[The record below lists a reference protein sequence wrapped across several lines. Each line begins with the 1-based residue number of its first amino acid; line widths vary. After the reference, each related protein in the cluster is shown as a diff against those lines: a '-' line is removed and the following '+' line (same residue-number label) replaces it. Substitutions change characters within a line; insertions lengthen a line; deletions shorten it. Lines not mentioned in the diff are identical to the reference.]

1 MEGKLFFTFY
11 IYIYTL
17 YKNIKQNTQIPEVL
31 NSVVQGS
38 VLDPI
43 LYVIYVN
50 DFSILLAADS
60 LLYAIDIT
68 PPRAITM
75 SLATPPCCH
84 LHPLIVLPT
93 HTIPR
98 GSTNIRPGHC
108 QQAQC

>member
-1 MEGKLFFTFY
+1 MEGKLFLPF
-11 IYIYTL
+11 I
-17 YKNIKQNTQIPEVL
+17 YKNMKQNTQITEAL

-38 VLDPI
+38 VFDPI

-75 SLATPPCCH
+75 SLATPPM
-84 LHPLIVLPT
+84 LSPTSSYRITHPHNPK
-93 HTIPR
+93 R
-98 GSTNIRPGHC
+98 FDKY
-108 QQAQC
+108 